1 MKTGGG
7 KRKPEW
13 LKRQPPSGKRYLNV
27 RDKIKT
33 LDLHTVCQE
42 AHCPNVGEC
51 WGAGT
56 ATILIMGEVCTRAC
70 RFCAVRTGSP
80 GGKLDS
86 EEPQRVTRAV
96 VELGLEYV
104 VLTSVD
110 RDDLPD
116 GGSAHF
122 AKTIRLIKEQATDIR
137 VEALIP
143 DFGGDAQA
151 LEVLVAAG
159 SDVVAHNI
167 EVVRRLTPL
176 VRDRRADFDRSLK
189 LLSRV
194 KDLDQR
200 RLTKSSIMVGL
211 GESEEELIEALAQLR
226 ARQVDILTIG
236 QYLRP
241 SPRHLAV
248 HKYYSPEEFKRLEA
262 LGRGAGF
269 AYVAAGPL
277 VRSSYR
283 AGELFV
289 KGVLETPKIIE

>member
-13 LKRQPPSGKRYLNV
+13 LERRPPSGKRYLIV

-56 ATILIMGEVCTRAC
+56 ATILIMGEVCTRGC
-70 RFCAVRTGSP
+70 RFCSVRTGNP

-86 EEPQRVTRAV
+86 EEPHRVARAV

-122 AKTIRLIKEQATDIR
+122 AKTIRLIKEQDADIR

-159 SDVVAHNI
+159 SEVVAHNI

-176 VRDRRADFDRSLK
+176 VRDRRADFNRSLE

-194 KDLDQR
+194 KDLDKR

-248 HKYYSPEEFKRLEA
+248 DKYYLPEEFKQLEA
-262 LGRGAGF
+262 LGREAGV

-289 KGVLETPKIIE
+289 KGVLETIE